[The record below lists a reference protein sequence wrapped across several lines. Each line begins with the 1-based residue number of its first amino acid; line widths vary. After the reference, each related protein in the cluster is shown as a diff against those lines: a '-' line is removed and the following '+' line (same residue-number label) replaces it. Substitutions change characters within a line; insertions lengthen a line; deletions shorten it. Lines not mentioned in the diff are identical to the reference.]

1 MSALVGNDGKLPDSG
16 QLGEESPVES
26 QTATNDIST
35 LHKLV
40 KMILVGLEWPSDG
53 APPGP
58 DTRIGEGGLGLDS
71 LMVVE
76 LALDIEE
83 EFDVEIDEEEMFEIG
98 GMTLDGLAKFVDTR
112 AED

>member
-1 MSALVGNDGKLPDSG
+1 M
-16 QLGEESPVES
+16 ES
-26 QTATNDIST
+26 QIST
-35 LHKLV
+35 NNVSTLDKLV
-40 KMILVGLEWPSDG
+40 TMILDGLEWPAD

-83 EFDVEIDEEEMFEIG
+83 EFVLEIDEEEMFDIG
-98 GMTLDGLAKFVDTR
+98 GMTLGDLVTFVDTR
-112 AED
+112 AG